1 MDLQQLKKL
10 FPTLEE
16 DLYRKIIE
24 HATVKHVKAG
34 EALLRVGQT
43 IRSAMLIIDGVVKL
57 YREDEEGKEFFIYHL
72 DAGQACSL
80 SMVCAAKHETS
91 EVLAK
96 ALTDATVLAI
106 PLEYMDQWMSKYKSW
121 YQFVISSYRNRFE
134 ELLKTIDAIAFNG
147 MDERLEY
154 YLKKQVE
161 KLGTNLKITHQEIAN
176 DLNSSREVISR
187 LLKKM
192 EAKQWLVIHRNSI
205 EWIKKDWCGCVTYI
219 NYDLTL
225 SLKFKSIDLINCFI
239 SIKVYVECRKKL
251 EYLNCSV

>member
-1 MDLQQLKKL
+1 MTNDRLRQL

-16 DLYRKIIE
+16 PLFDELVRQG
-24 HATVKHVKAG
+24 TVREVKAG
-34 EALLRVGQT
+34 ETLLRVGQT
-43 IRSAMLIIDGVVKL
+43 IRSTILILEGLIKL
-57 YREDEEGKEFFIYHL
+57 YREDDEGKEFFIYHL

-121 YQFVISSYRNRFE
+121 YQFVITSYRNRFE
-134 ELLKTIDAIAFNG
+134 ELLKTIDAIAFSN
-147 MDERLEY
+147 MDERLEDY
-154 YLKKQVE
+154 IQKQVVR
-161 KLGTNLKITHQEIAN
+161 LGNNLKMTHQDIAT

-192 EAKQWLVIHRNSI
+192 EAKNWLIIHRNSI
-205 EWIKKDWCGCVTYI
+205 EWIKKG
-219 NYDLTL
+219 
-225 SLKFKSIDLINCFI
+225 
-239 SIKVYVECRKKL
+239 
-251 EYLNCSV
+251 